1 METKGLVITGIGTDV
16 GKTIVSA
23 IVAQALGYD
32 YWKPVQAG
40 DLDYS
45 DTMKVGKLTQGIV
58 CLPERY
64 RLTVPASPHHAANM
78 DQLSISPND
87 FPLPTTDRPLLI
99 EGAGGVMVPF
109 NNKGLLFADLMEQW
123 KLPVIVVSR
132 HYLGSINH
140 TLLTLEVLKSRKIDV
155 AGIVFVG
162 DENGATES
170 IVLHKTGVRVIARI
184 PFADELNQQFVQE
197 QALLIAPTLKQIVI

>member
-1 METKGLVITGIGTDV
+1 METKGLVMTGIGTDV
-16 GKTIVSA
+16 GKTVVSA

-40 DLDYS
+40 DLDNS
-45 DTMKVGKLTQGIV
+45 DTMKVGKLTQGIL

-64 RLTVPASPHHAANM
+64 RLTVPASPHHAANI
-78 DQLSISPND
+78 DQLIISPND
-87 FPLPTTDRPLLI
+87 FTLPTTNRPLLI

-109 NNKGLLFADLMEQW
+109 NYQGLVFADLMEQW

-140 TLLTLEVLKSRKIDV
+140 TLLTFELLKSRKINV

-162 DENGATES
+162 DENVATET
-170 IVLHKTGVRVIARI
+170 IILQKTGIRFIARI
-184 PFADELNQQFVQE
+184 PIVDEVNQQFVQE
-197 QALLIAPTLKQIVI
+197 QALIIAPTLKQIVL

>member
-1 METKGLVITGIGTDV
+1 MNRKGLVITGIGTDV

-23 IVAQALGYD
+23 IVAQALSYD

-40 DLDYS
+40 DLDNS
-45 DTMKVGKLTQGIV
+45 DTMKVSKLTQGID

-64 RLTVPASPHHAANM
+64 QLTTPASPHHAANL
-78 DQLSISPND
+78 DKLTISPND
-87 FPLPTTDRPLLI
+87 FPIPSSNRPLLI

-109 NNKGLLFADLMEQW
+109 NNEGLVFADLIEHW

-140 TLLTLEVLKSRKIDV
+140 TLLTLDALKFRKINV

-162 DENGATES
+162 DENVATES
-170 IVLHKTGVRVIARI
+170 IILLKTGVRCIARI
-184 PFADELNQQFVQE
+184 PIVDEVNPGFIQE
-197 QALLIAPTLKQIVI
+197 QAQRIAPTLKAIFS

>member
-16 GKTIVSA
+16 GKTVVSA

-40 DLDYS
+40 DLDNS
-45 DTMKVGKLTQGIV
+45 DTKKVGKLTQGIV

-64 RLTVPASPHHAANM
+64 RLTVPASPHHAANI
-78 DQLSISPND
+78 DQLTISPND

-109 NNKGLLFADLMEQW
+109 NNQGLVFADLMEYW

-140 TLLTLEVLKSRKIDV
+140 TLLTLEALKSRKINV

-162 DENGATES
+162 DENVATES
-170 IVLHKTGVRVIARI
+170 IILKKTGVRFIARI
-184 PFADELNQQFVQE
+184 PIVKTVNRRFIEAQSQR
-197 QALLIAPTLKQIVI
+197 IAPILAKTFL

>member
-16 GKTIVSA
+16 GKTVVSA

-40 DLDYS
+40 DLDNS
-45 DTMKVGKLTQGIV
+45 DAMKVEKLTQGIV

-64 RLTVPASPHHAANM
+64 RLSVPASPHHAANI
-78 DQLSISPND
+78 DQLTISPND
-87 FPLPTTDRPLLI
+87 FRLPTSDRSLLI

-109 NNKGLLFADLMEQW
+109 NNQGLVFADLVEHW
-123 KLPVIVVSR
+123 KLPVIIVSR

-140 TLLTLEVLKSRKIDV
+140 TLLTLEALKSRKIDV

-162 DENGATES
+162 DENVATES
-170 IVLHKTGVRVIARI
+170 IILVKTGVRFIARI
-184 PFADELNQQFVQE
+184 PLADELNQQFVQE
-197 QALLIAPTLKQIVI
+197 QALRIAPSLKQIVL

>member
-1 METKGLVITGIGTDV
+1 MELKGLVITGIGTDV
-16 GKTIVSA
+16 GKTVVSA
-23 IVAQALGYD
+23 IVAQALEMD

-40 DLDYS
+40 DLDNS
-45 DTMKVGKLTQGIV
+45 DTKKVRKLTQGID

-64 RLTVPASPHHAANM
+64 QLTTPASPHYAANL
-78 DQLSISPND
+78 DKLTISPND
-87 FPLPTTDRPLLI
+87 FQLPSSDRPLLI

-109 NNKGLLFADLMEQW
+109 NNQGLVFADLIEHW

-140 TLLTLEVLKSRKIDV
+140 TLMTLEVLKSRKINV

-162 DENGATES
+162 DENSATES
-170 IVLHKTGVRVIARI
+170 IILLKTGVRFISRI
-184 PFADELNQQFVQE
+184 PVADEVNQGFVE
-197 QALLIAPTLKQIVI
+197 KQAQRIAPTLKVIFS

>member
-1 METKGLVITGIGTDV
+1 MELKGLVITGIGTDV
-16 GKTIVSA
+16 GKTVVSA
-23 IVAQALGYD
+23 IVAQALEMD

-40 DLDYS
+40 DLDNS
-45 DTMKVGKLTQGIV
+45 DTKKVRKLTQGID

-64 RLTVPASPHHAANM
+64 QLTTPASPHHAANL
-78 DQLSISPND
+78 DKLTISPND
-87 FPLPTTDRPLLI
+87 FQLPSSDRPLLI

-109 NNKGLLFADLMEQW
+109 NNQGLVFADLIEHW

-140 TLLTLEVLKSRKIDV
+140 TLMTLEGLKSRKINV

-162 DENGATES
+162 DENSATES
-170 IVLHKTGVRVIARI
+170 IILLNSGVRFIARI
-184 PFADELNQQFVQE
+184 PLADEVNQQFVQE
-197 QALLIAPTLKQIVI
+197 QAQRIAPILKVIFS

>member
-1 METKGLVITGIGTDV
+1 MNRKGLVITGIGTDV

-23 IVAQALGYD
+23 IVAQALSYD

-40 DLDYS
+40 DLDNS
-45 DTMKVGKLTQGIV
+45 DTKKVRKLTQGIE

-64 RLTVPASPHHAANM
+64 QLTTPASPHHAANL
-78 DQLSISPND
+78 DKLTISPND
-87 FPLPTTDRPLLI
+87 FSIPSGNRPLLI

-109 NNKGLLFADLMEQW
+109 NNQGLVFADLIEYW

-140 TLLTLEVLKSRKIDV
+140 TLLTLEGLKSRKITV
-155 AGIVFVG
+155 AGIIFVG
-162 DENGATES
+162 DENSATES
-170 IVLHKTGVRVIARI
+170 IILLKTGVSFLARI
-184 PFADELNQQFVQE
+184 PIVDEVNPGFIQE
-197 QALLIAPTLKQIVI
+197 QAQRIAPTLKAIFS